1 MSDSREELRRD
12 LGATVAARRELG
24 RDYEAELVESFV
36 ERIDDTIKARVDA
49 ELAERRGPSA
59 KPSDDQQPFVIAIIS
74 LGTGIPITAI
84 AGGTADLPGIVAAW
98 VGIVGVNAVFSLG
111 RRRARGR

>member
-1 MSDSREELRRD
+1 MSESREELRRD

-24 RDYEAELVESFV
+24 ADYEAELVESFV
-36 ERIDDTIKARVDA
+36 DRIDGTIKQRVDA
-49 ELAERRGPSA
+49 ELAERGGGSA
-59 KPSDDQQPFVIAIIS
+59 KGSDDPQPFVIAIVS

-84 AGGTADLPGIVAAW
+84 AGGVADLPGVVAAW
-98 VGIVGVNAVFSLG
+98 VGIVGVNAAFSLG